1 MEALLILLVCGSA
14 TIGWRV
20 VRRSESPATWW
31 VTGWVAAGAGSILAL
46 LRDAFPLAQYL
57 GFPLGSF
64 FPVMLFAGALTLAQ
78 RPVPHWLLPGA
89 LAYGLLRAAL
99 AAGGHPE
106 LAWEAALLLEPPTA
120 LASAWLVHRATP
132 RSGVSRSERLL
143 APSFVVLAV
152 LGAVHVAML
161 MQTPRIPPG
170 LLAMWV
176 VGVPPLLGVQLHA
189 EWERSRRALQRAHD
203 ELERRVG
210 ERTAELRESEAR
222 FFEAQRL
229 ESLAVLTGGVAH
241 DFNNLLVVI
250 LGNSRAALADA
261 PAGSALH
268 ARLSRVRA
276 AAEHG
281 ARLTEQM
288 LAYSGKSSLALKPI
302 DLSHLALEMTDLLRA
317 SVSEHCHIELEL
329 APRAPAEGDGTQLQQ
344 VLLNLVTNASEAL
357 AEQEGRVVVR
367 TGRSEV
373 LARDT
378 DAADAESVPPG
389 RYAFLEVEDDGPGMD
404 AQTRQR
410 IFEPFFTTKFSGRGL
425 GLAAVQGIVR
435 AHQGVAQVWS
445 ELDRGTRVRV
455 MLPLAAGAPAQAP
468 CTAADAAP
476 ARRCG
481 SVLVV
486 DDQESVVEVAQ
497 WILQSAGHRVLTAV
511 GGPAGIAQFRAH
523 AGEIDAV
530 LLDLSMPEADGEQ
543 VLEALQ
549 HERPDVRVIIATGYG
564 TGLAAERVRAR
575 VTGFVHKPYA
585 FEELLAQIDR
595 ALAG

>member
-1 MEALLILLVCGSA
+1 MEALLILLVCGSVGV
-14 TIGWRV
+14 GWRV

-31 VTGWVAAGAGSILAL
+31 MAGWVAAGAGSILAL

-57 GFPLGSF
+57 AFPLGS
-64 FPVMLFAGALTLAQ
+64 LFAALLLAGACALAR
-78 RPVPHWLLPGA
+78 RPNPRWLLPVA
-89 LAYGLLRAAL
+89 LVYGGLRAAVA
-99 AAGGHPE
+99 AAGHPQ
-106 LAWEAALLLEPPTA
+106 LAWEASLVFEPPVV
-120 LASAWLVHRATP
+120 LASAWLVQRATP
-132 RSGVSRSERLL
+132 KGASRSERLL
-143 APSFVVLAV
+143 APSLVVLAV
-152 LGAVHVAML
+152 LGAVHVACL
-161 MQTPRIPPG
+161 MQTTRIPPG

-203 ELERRVG
+203 ELERRVE
-210 ERTAELRESEAR
+210 ERTAELRETEAR

-250 LGNSRAALADA
+250 LGNSRAALAEA
-261 PAGSALH
+261 PQGSALQ

-288 LAYSGKSSLALKPI
+288 LAYTGKSSLALKPI
-302 DLSHLALEMTDLLRA
+302 DLSHLALEMTDLLHA
-317 SVSEHCHIELEL
+317 SVSERCRIELEL

-357 AEQEGRVVVR
+357 DGREGRVIVR
-367 TGRSEV
+367 TGC
-373 LARDT
+373 
-378 DAADAESVPPG
+378 ADAD
-389 RYAFLEVEDDGPGMD
+389 AFLEVEDDGPGMD
-404 AQTRQR
+404 AATRQR

-435 AHQGVAQVWS
+435 AHRGVTEVWS
-445 ELDRGTRVRV
+445 EPGQGTRIRVR
-455 MLPLAAGAPAQAP
+455 LPLAPGAQPPRAASAG
-468 CTAADAAP
+468 AAP
-476 ARRCG
+476 ARRG
-481 SVLVV
+481 TVLVV

-497 WILQSAGHRVLTAV
+497 LILQSAGHRVLTAL
-511 GGPAGIAQFRAH
+511 GGRAGIETFRAH
-523 AGEIDAV
+523 ATEIDAV
-530 LLDLSMPEADGEQ
+530 LLDLSMPDADGEQ
-543 VLEALQ
+543 VLAALQ
-549 HERPDVRVIIATGYG
+549 RERPDVRVIVATGYG
-564 TGLAAERVRAR
+564 ASVAAERVRAR

-585 FEELLAQIDR
+585 FEEMLAEIDR